1 MNSNYKSVPV
11 APQTLQSNSGGSTLS
26 RLTSFKKGGKT
37 QFYRQA
43 VPRENRPAHKVKP
56 ETAGLMIGPKGEVF
70 DC

>member
-1 MNSNYKSVPV
+1 MNFDNKSVPV
-11 APQTLQSNSGGSTLS
+11 APQTLQSNINSTLS
-26 RLTSFKKGGKT
+26 RLTSFKKSGKT